1 MNGCKERKNSVD
13 NYIKK
18 MKGRKKKKNLC
29 SFGLIFERGIVN
41 RHEDKDTLTSKR
53 PGLHLISGHCIVLI
67 TKPLCYGAPTVYI

>member
-1 MNGCKERKNSVD
+1 MDVKNEKMLSIIILKRWKE
-13 NYIKK
+13 
-18 MKGRKKKKNLC
+18 GKKKNLYT
-29 SFGLIFERGIVN
+29 FGLIFERGIVI